1 MNVTSLLERLLG
13 QGVRITA
20 HGDRLAVSAPDG
32 ALSDELKETIRANRD
47 GILQFLR
54 ESEEEAARRAVR
66 IERVDRGAPIPA
78 SYAQQR
84 LWLVEQTATDL
95 PVYNMYFALEL
106 RGDLDIAA
114 LRGAAQDLVDRHE
127 ILRTALVETGSGLV
141 QDIRDRCP
149 AVFVEHQAGP
159 DTHDD
164 VLFSIVATRFQL
176 SSAPL
181 IRFDLVR
188 TGDSR
193 WTFVVT
199 QHHVISDGWST
210 GILKKELS
218 ELYTARV
225 EGRRPQLPALSVQY
239 ADYAVWERQWLE
251 GELAERQRDHWRRA
265 LADLPPLLELV
276 PSRRRETIQSYRGSA
291 LTFRYDTDLLARAR
305 RLCSDTGNTLYAVL
319 IAAYSLL
326 LSRMTREDDIAVGSP
341 LANRPYPALEKTPG
355 LFFNSI
361 TIRTRIDERQTVR
374 DFLAAVRRTTFE
386 AFANQDLPFDQVVR
400 AVAPERS
407 SSHSP
412 VFQNI
417 FILQTYPGERLT
429 LPGVEVAPAP
439 TPFYSAQ
446 YDLMFKLREDED
458 GLDGLLVHNEALL
471 DGDDARRVVDCF
483 RRLVEKMCAA
493 PDTPLAELSFMD
505 PESTDLVERWNARTR
520 RPVPP
525 EPVHE
530 LILRRLAEDPRT
542 PALTFRGRSLTR
554 GELADG
560 AEALAAGLRDAGL
573 RPGQRVGV
581 MVPRS
586 AELVAVLLGIMAAGM
601 VYVPLDGAAPQA
613 RVDAMLESAECAAL
627 VLGDAYAHRCPDF
640 AGTRLSA
647 RDLTRT
653 AADAERPAA
662 AHAEPPAAPEDSAYL
677 IFTSGSTGRPKGVEV
692 THRNLANLFLAL
704 DEAVP
709 LPPDPVWLAVTAVTF
724 DIAVVELLWTLAR
737 GIRVVLAESSES
749 LRLMTRAEGQPEP
762 LGVPE
767 LILTEGVTALQA
779 TPTMLRGVLGLP
791 DGARALARLELLMVG
806 GEALDHTLARG
817 LKDLGIPRVLN
828 MYGPTETTVWSTCWE
843 VPADPPERILVGK
856 PLANTAA
863 HVVDARLNPV
873 PVGMYGELVLAGA
886 GVARGYAGSPD
897 LTEERFPALPALC
910 GQGRAYRTGD
920 VARRLPSGDLELLGR
935 IDNQVKVN
943 GYRIE
948 LEEIE
953 RALNSLPG
961 VAESAVAVQREEGR
975 AALVAHCVPR
985 PGAVLDE
992 TALRGALA
1000 ALLPDQ
1006 MLPAAF
1012 AAATA
1017 LPTTSSGKIDRRALP
1032 PVPLGGDEQA
1042 STEPANDTEKRLLEV
1057 WREVLGSDAVGP
1069 ADDFFRS
1076 GGTSIL
1082 VAHLLTKVRERV
1094 DAEARIVDLFRYPS
1108 VQAYA
1113 AHLSGRAGPSTP
1125 SGHPRTADPRARH
1138 AARLQRRQ
1146 QVARKQRLRAAEGAA
1161 DSD

>member
-1 MNVTSLLERLLG
+1 MNVTSLLERLLLRG
-13 QGVRITA
+13 IRITA
-20 HGDRLAVSAPDG
+20 NGDRLAVSAPRG
-32 ALSDELKETIRANRD
+32 VLSDELKKTIRANRD
-47 GILQFLR
+47 DILQFLR
-54 ESEEEAARRAVR
+54 ESQEEAARREVR

-84 LWLVEQTATDL
+84 LWLIEQTATDL

-127 ILRTALVETGSGLV
+127 ILRTALAETGSELV
-141 QDIRDRCP
+141 QRIQDRCP
-149 AVFVEHQAGP
+149 VVFAEHEAGP
-159 DTHDD
+159 DTRDD
-164 VLFSIVATRFQL
+164 VMFSIVSTRFEL

-188 TGDSR
+188 TDDSC

-210 GILKKELS
+210 GILKKEIS

-225 EGRRPQLPALSVQY
+225 EGRRPQLPELSVQY
-239 ADYAVWERQWLE
+239 ADYAVWERGWLE
-251 GELAERQRDHWRRA
+251 GELAERQRDHWRNA

-291 LTFRYDTDLLARAR
+291 LTFRYDTDLLEQAR
-305 RLCSDTGNTLYAVL
+305 RLCSETGNTLYAVL
-319 IAAYSLL
+319 ISAYSLL

-341 LANRPYPALEKTPG
+341 LANRPYPALEQTPG

-361 TIRTRIDERQTVR
+361 TVRTRVDERQTVR

-417 FILQTYPGERLT
+417 FILQTYPGERFA
-429 LPGVEVAPAP
+429 LPGVEAAPAP

-458 GLDGLLVHNEALL
+458 GLQGLIVHNDALL
-471 DGDDARRVVDCF
+471 DGDDARRIADSF
-483 RRLVEKMCAA
+483 RRLVESMCAT
-493 PDTPLAELSFMD
+493 PDAPLAELSLMD
-505 PESTDLVERWNARTR
+505 PASAALIERWNTRTR

-530 LILRRLAEDPRT
+530 LIRHRLAENPET
-542 PALTFRGRSLTR
+542 PALTFRGQSLTR
-554 GELADG
+554 GELAR
-560 AEALAAGLRDAGL
+560 EADAVAAGLQAAGL
-573 RPGQRVGV
+573 RPGQRIGV

-586 AELVAVLLGIMAAGM
+586 AELVAVLLGIMSAGM
-601 VYVPLDGAAPQA
+601 VYVPLDGAAPRA
-613 RVDAMLESAECAAL
+613 RTDAMLESAECSAL
-627 VLGDAYAHRCPDF
+627 VLGAEYAHRCPDF
-640 AGTRLSA
+640 AGPRLYA
-647 RDLTRT
+647 RDLAHTT
-653 AADAERPAA
+653 ANAERPTAT
-662 AHAEPPAAPEDSAYL
+662 EESAYL

-692 THRNLANLFLAL
+692 THRNLANLFVAL
-704 DEAVP
+704 DEAVR
-709 LPPDPVWLAVTAVTF
+709 LPSDPVWLSVTAVTF

-737 GIRVVLAESSES
+737 GVRVVLAETSES
-749 LRLMTRAEGQPEP
+749 LRLMTPADGRSAP
-762 LGVPE
+762 LTVPE
-767 LILTEGVTALQA
+767 LILAEGVTALQA
-779 TPTMLRGVLGLP
+779 TPTMLRGVLALP
-791 DGARALARLELLMVG
+791 DAERALRRLELLMVG
-806 GEALDHTLARG
+806 GEALDSTLARR
-817 LKDLGIPRVLN
+817 LKDLGIPCVLN

-843 VPADPPERILVGK
+843 VPAVPPDRILVGK

-873 PVGMYGELVLAGA
+873 PVGMYGELVLTGA
-886 GVARGYAGSPD
+886 GVARGYAGSRD
-897 LTEERFPALPALC
+897 LTDERFPALPALC
-910 GQGRAYRTGD
+910 DQGRAYRTGD
-920 VARRLPSGDLELLGR
+920 VARWLPSGDLELLGR

-953 RALNSLPG
+953 RALNSLQG
-961 VAESAVAVQREEGR
+961 VAESAVVVQREGAR

-992 TALRGALA
+992 AALRTALAD
-1000 ALLPDQ
+1000 LLPDQ
-1006 MLPAAF
+1006 MLPAAMVS
-1012 AAATA
+1012 ATA
-1017 LPTTSSGKIDRRALP
+1017 LPTTSSGKTDRRALP
-1032 PVPLGGDEQA
+1032 PVPLGDTERA
-1042 STEPANDTEKRLLEV
+1042 VTEPANDVEKRLLEV

-1082 VAHLLTKVRERV
+1082 VAHLLTKVRTRV
-1094 DAEARIVDLFRYPS
+1094 HADARIVDLFRYPS

-1113 AHLSGRAGPSTP
+1113 AHLGGRADSAAPSGR
-1125 SGHPRTADPRARH
+1125 HRTAEAQARH

-1146 QVARKQRLRAAEGAA
+1146 QVSRKQRLRAAEGAA